1 MKGNDNTFL
10 KDWQINKRILKKEYK
25 KKDGTV
31 QESLKTVNY
40 PKRIEDFGIPVE
52 VEPKT
57 VNKFIVTPA
66 GDVSLY
72 AYVKEEQEVLRERS
86 KIVEW
91 EVEGA
96 PLIIERTEAE
106 GIPSKRLRPNLLN
119 GNDDQATNKF
129 PPLFKTLPIHNE
141 QTLLRPLI
149 KEKKSGFY

>member
-1 MKGNDNTFL
+1 M
-10 KDWQINKRILKKEYK
+10 
-25 KKDGTV
+25 
-31 QESLKTVNY
+31 
-40 PKRIEDFGIPVE
+40 
-52 VEPKT
+52 
-57 VNKFIVTPA
+57 
-66 GDVSLY
+66 SLY
-72 AYVKEEQEVLRERS
+72 AYVKEKQEVLRERS

-96 PLIIERTEAE
+96 QLIIERTEAE

-129 PPLFKTLPIHNE
+129 PPLFKTLPVHNE